1 MEKEGEKQEE
11 IKPDFLTV
19 SGNLRTDVVQRRRKR
34 QRNTSKIQPLKKKS
48 HKRHLKKRRKTSQMK
63 LEEKQDHLK
72 KKLEVSGFLNYL
84 LEDNDKIV
92 EEVTQEEVKE
102 DDMEF
107 YF

>member
-1 MEKEGEKQEE
+1 
-11 IKPDFLTV
+11 
-19 SGNLRTDVVQRRRKR
+19 
-34 QRNTSKIQPLKKKS
+34 
-48 HKRHLKKRRKTSQMK
+48 
-63 LEEKQDHLK
+63 LK